1 MQCGEM
7 KHKIDICIK
16 SVNSGPFGGN
26 GYDDV
31 LTSIWA
37 KKEELIGTQLYQAM
51 GESDKIP
58 CNFIIRRNDS
68 VTNDMYVRCGNK
80 MYDIKSAVPLPKNDS
95 YTILSCY
102 EIEG

>member
-1 MQCGEM
+1 M
-7 KHKIDICIK
+7 KTADMKNKIDICIK
-16 SVNSGPFGGN
+16 SVSSGPFGGS
-26 GYDDV
+26 GYENI

-37 KKEELIGTQLYQAM
+37 KKEELIGNQLYQAM

-68 VTNDMYVRCGNK
+68 ITNDMYVRCGTK
-80 MYDIKSAVPLPKNDS
+80 MYDIKSAVPLPKNNS

-102 EIEG
+102 EIEA

>member
-7 KHKIDICIK
+7 KSKIDILIK
-16 SVNSGPFGGN
+16 SQSSGPFGSAYETYKSGV
-26 GYDDV
+26 Y
-31 LTSIWA
+31 A
-37 KKEELIGTQLYQAM
+37 KKEELVGTQLYQAM

-68 VTNDMYVRCGNK
+68 ITNDMFVRCGSK
-80 MYDIKSAVPLPKNDS
+80 LYDIKSAIRLPKNDS